1 MAGTGSSRS
10 AGLGVCHMLAG
21 PQCDHKH
28 PAEATLTAQCSKPPW
43 TNERGWRPPLG
54 MPEAELRL
62 TEFSVLSG

>member
-1 MAGTGSSRS
+1 
-10 AGLGVCHMLAG
+10 MLAG